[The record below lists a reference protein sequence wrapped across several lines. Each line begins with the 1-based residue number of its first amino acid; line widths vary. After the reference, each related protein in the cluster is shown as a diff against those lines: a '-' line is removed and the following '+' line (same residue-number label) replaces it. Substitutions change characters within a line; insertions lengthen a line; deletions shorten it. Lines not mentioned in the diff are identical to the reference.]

1 MMAQIGINHLQQQHR
16 QLHQILGELQT
27 TEEDQGRLQ
36 LTTMEEETITV
47 THRLLVQLKQ
57 EEEGEQRI
65 KQLRPTLLHP
75 LSSPLRFRMGTEE
88 TVRITGEE
96 TFSQLLIILLLLLKL
111 PLLVDK
117 EEMVKLRL
125 KPLR

>member
-1 MMAQIGINHLQQQHR
+1 MAIH
-16 QLHQILGELQT
+16 QL
-27 TEEDQGRLQ
+27 
-36 LTTMEEETITV
+36 
-47 THRLLVQLKQ
+47 LLQLKQ
-57 EEEGEQRI
+57 QEEEEQRI

-75 LSSPLRFRMGTEE
+75 LSSPPRFRMGMEE

-96 TFSQLLIILLLLLKL
+96 TFSQLLITLLPLLKL

-117 EEMVKLRL
+117 EKTVKLRL